1 MDTVEK
7 IERIIEHIRPY
18 INADGGDLEFV
29 SYENNIV
36 TVRLTGACIGCGM
49 VDMTLNEGVKQWI
62 MDEIPEVV
70 DVVMEASELNIPD
83 ELIDLEGFDF

>member
-29 SYENNIV
+29 SYEDNIV

-62 MDEIPEVV
+62 MDEIPEVI
-70 DVVMEASELNIPD
+70 DVVMEATELNIPE